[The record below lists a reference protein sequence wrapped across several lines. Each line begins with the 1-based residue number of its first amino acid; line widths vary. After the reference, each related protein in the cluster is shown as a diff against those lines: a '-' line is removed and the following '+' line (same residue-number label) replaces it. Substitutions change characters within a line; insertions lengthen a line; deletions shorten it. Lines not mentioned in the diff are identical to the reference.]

1 MKKLAFLLFL
11 PFILSSCLKEGSD
24 YRQFTGWID
33 IDTIVM
39 TDTAMLNSEVLVR
52 VSAGA
57 PNGCWSNLEIDL
69 LKENDSVYTITGS
82 GKFES
87 YNGICS
93 DEYVGVD
100 STFKINPSK
109 EGKLLLIAF
118 SPNRHPIKDS
128 LIVIPL
134 SGK

>member
-11 PFILSSCLKEGSD
+11 PVIFTSCLKEGSD

-33 IDTIVM
+33 IDTLIV
-39 TDTAMLNSEVLVR
+39 TDTAIINTDLLIN

-69 LKENDSVYTITGS
+69 VKQNDSVYTITGS

-87 YNGICS
+87 HNGICS
-93 DEYVGVD
+93 DEYVSVD
-100 STFKINPSK
+100 SSFKIKPSK
-109 EGKLLLIAF
+109 LGKLSLIAY
-118 SPNRHPIKDS
+118 SPNKQPVKDS
-128 LIVIPL
+128 LVIISS
-134 SGK
+134 SGN